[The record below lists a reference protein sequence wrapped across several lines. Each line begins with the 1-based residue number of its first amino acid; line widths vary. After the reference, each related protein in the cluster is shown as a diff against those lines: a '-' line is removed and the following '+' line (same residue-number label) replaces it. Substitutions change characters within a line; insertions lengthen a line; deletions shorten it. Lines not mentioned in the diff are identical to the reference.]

1 MADFDPLRTLAQIGN
16 KLGFRHSPDLM
27 ATQRMSAQHFRER
40 ARKCREVAEEVREPN
55 WLKLLLELAED
66 LEDEANKIEAED
78 RAS

>member
-1 MADFDPLRTLAQIGN
+1 
-16 KLGFRHSPDLM
+16 
-27 ATQRMSAQHFRER
+27 MSAQHFRER